1 MSSIHQKSKKERQ
14 ARKYICLDI
23 VASLL
28 AWFLFFLFRRIEIES
43 TFIQNIQLFSPIYN
57 FWKLLFGV
65 PVFWIF
71 IFWLSGYYNT
81 PFQKSRVVEFFQT
94 LISVFG
100 GSLLLFFILL
110 IDDPVISYKYY
121 YLSFV
126 VLFTIYFFVVYTFR
140 CILTSVTAYNIHN
153 NKWGF
158 NTLIIG
164 SGEKAKKTWELLRTC
179 KPATGNHVIGF
190 ITTEHTDNLIDPEM
204 ILGDMEELP
213 RIIKEKGIE
222 ETIIAIDSENRG
234 DLFGIINQL
243 YQFNV
248 GISFPP
254 HLYDFLVG
262 GIRQSAIYAVPFV
275 NILENKMPEWQQNIK
290 RLSDILISSIGI
302 ILTSP
307 LLLFLACKV
316 KLSSPGKI
324 LFTQERIGLHGE
336 PFRILKFRTMYERQE
351 SEQDH
356 ELTHANDDRVTPI
369 GKTMR
374 KYRLDE
380 LPQLFNVIKGEMSL
394 VGPRPEQKY
403 YIKQI
408 LQKAPHYAL
417 IHKVKPGITSWGM
430 VKYGY
435 ADNVE
440 KMIERLQYDIL
451 YIENISLLID
461 VKILIYT
468 VKTIVS
474 GKGV

>member
-1 MSSIHQKSKKERQ
+1 MKGIQQKNKKERQ
-14 ARKYICLDI
+14 ARKYISLDI

-71 IFWLSGYYNT
+71 IFWLSGYYNK
-81 PFQKSRVVEFFQT
+81 PFQKSRVTEFFQT
-94 LISVFG
+94 LISVFF
-100 GSLLLFFILL
+100 GSILLFFILL

-126 VLFTIYFFVVYTFR
+126 VLFLIYFVVVYTFR
-140 CILTSVTAYNIHN
+140 CILTSVTTYNIHN
-153 NKWGF
+153 KIWGF

-164 SGEKAKKTWELLRTC
+164 SGEKAKKTYEMLQNS
-179 KPATGNHVIGF
+179 KPATGNNIIGF
-190 ITTEHTDNLIDPEM
+190 ISTDKYNNSVDKHL
-204 ILGDMEELP
+204 ILGGPIDMA
-213 RIIKEKGIE
+213 RIIKEKNIE
-222 ETIIAIDSENRG
+222 ETIIAIDSEDRG
-234 DLFGIINQL
+234 DLFSIINQL
-243 YQFNV
+243 YQYNV

-275 NILENKMPEWQQNIK
+275 NILENKMPEWQQNMK
-290 RLSDILISSIGI
+290 RLSDIVFSALGI
-302 ILTSP
+302 IITSP

-316 KLSSPGKI
+316 KLSSPGNVF
-324 LFTQERIGLHGE
+324 FTQERIGLHGE
-336 PFRILKFRTMYERQE
+336 PFRIMKFRTMYERPKADE
-351 SEQDH
+351 DH
-356 ELTHANDDRVTPI
+356 ELTHANDERVTPI

-394 VGPRPEQKY
+394 VGPRPEQKF

-408 LQKAPHYAL
+408 LEKAPHYAL

-440 KMIERLQYDIL
+440 KMIDRLQYDIL

-468 VKTIVS
+468 IKTILS
-474 GKGV
+474 GEGI